1 MAMKLPLLVRMPL
14 REIAWSLAFG
24 LAAGAALLAALVL
37 ALIWLYHRL
46 LMVMGPDEALILI
59 AGFLALLGAAFAMLA
74 CTRRQPAEKESGGK
88 GSTSGNGIDPMATV
102 SLVSDLA
109 RQQPLAA
116 TSAALL
122 AGIVA
127 GASPA
132 LRQGL
137 ADALVR
143 VMSPPPEQ

>member
-1 MAMKLPLLVRMPL
+1 MKLPLLVRMPL

-59 AGFLALLGAAFAMLA
+59 AGFLALLGTAFAVLA
-74 CTRRQPAEKESGGK
+74 CTRRGPAEMESGGK
-88 GSTSGNGIDPMATV
+88 KASGSGSSIDPAAT
-102 SLVSDLA
+102 LGALADLA
-109 RQQPLAA
+109 RQQPVAA

-122 AGIVA
+122 AGLA
-127 GASPA
+127 TGASPA

-137 ADALVR
+137 ADMLVR
-143 VMSPPPEQ
+143 LLAPPPEQ

>member
-1 MAMKLPLLVRMPL
+1 MKLPLLVRMPL
-14 REIAWSLAFG
+14 KEIAWSLAFG

-37 ALIWLYHRL
+37 ALLWLYHQL
-46 LMVMGPDEALILI
+46 LTVMAPDQALILI
-59 AGFLALLGAAFAMLA
+59 AGFLALIGVACGVLA
-74 CTRRQPAEKESGGK
+74 VTRRQPPEKTAGPAK
-88 GSTSGNGIDPMATV
+88 ANAIDPAATLAMV
-102 SLVSDLA
+102 ADLA

-122 AGIVA
+122 AGLAA

-137 ADALVR
+137 ADTLLR
-143 VMSPPPEQ
+143 LLTPPPEQ

>member
-1 MAMKLPLLVRMPL
+1 MKLPLLVRMPL
-14 REIAWSLAFG
+14 KEIAWSLAFG

-46 LMVMGPDEALILI
+46 LAVMTPDQALLLV
-59 AGFLALLGAAFAMLA
+59 AGFLALIGAACAVLA
-74 CTRRQPAEKESGGK
+74 ATRRQPAEKAPGPAK
-88 GSTSGNGIDPMATV
+88 TSTIDPAETLAMVA
-102 SLVSDLA
+102 DLA

-122 AGIVA
+122 AGLAA
-127 GASPA
+127 GASPS

-137 ADALVR
+137 ADTLVR
-143 VMSPPPEQ
+143 LLAPPPEQ